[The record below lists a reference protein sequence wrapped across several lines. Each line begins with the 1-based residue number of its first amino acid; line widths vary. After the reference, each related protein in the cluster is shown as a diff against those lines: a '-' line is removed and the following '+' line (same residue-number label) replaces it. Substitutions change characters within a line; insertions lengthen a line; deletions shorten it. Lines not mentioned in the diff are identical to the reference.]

1 MSGMISTYY
10 KGGEYSYIFWSV
22 PKMEQLS
29 VATDISVIVVILRR
43 GKPMVWGI
51 PFFSMAGCVLIS
63 IDGLDPA
70 KDGHVSE
77 YFPISAVINEVC
89 FAPDPGTQFRKV
101 MYLIPKMI

>member
-1 MSGMISTYY
+1 MSGMISTYH

-43 GKPMVWGI
+43 ETNCLGH
-51 PFFSMAGCVLIS
+51 PFFFNGWLCVDFHRWLS
-63 IDGLDPA
+63 S

-77 YFPISAVINEVC
+77 YFPIPAVINEVC